1 MGSIPGRSHGHLRI
15 LLAKERPTCPLI
27 SINLHGA
34 PMLVDV
40 AASCLLPTLSSRGR
54 IIVNTHADN
63 SRLVRRVVEAALNL
77 DVVLFGHAN
86 IVD

>member
-1 MGSIPGRSHGHLRI
+1 VGYSPGRSHGHLRI

-27 SINLHGA
+27 IDDLHGA

-40 AASCLLPTLSSRGR
+40 AASCLLPTLSGSGG
-54 IIVNTHADN
+54 VVVDTHADD
-63 SRLVRRVVEAALNL
+63 SRLVRRVVEAAFHL
-77 DVVLFGHAN
+77 DVVLLGHAN